1 MAKMT
6 GSGGLELLI
15 TSGLTPLSL
24 SRGGVKFRSSLYV
37 RTANRFQAGRLKWLE
52 TWRCR

>member
-24 SRGGVKFRSSLYV
+24 PIDDLEVHCSFVPV
-37 RTANRFQAGRLKWLE
+37 RFEGE
-52 TWRCR
+52 